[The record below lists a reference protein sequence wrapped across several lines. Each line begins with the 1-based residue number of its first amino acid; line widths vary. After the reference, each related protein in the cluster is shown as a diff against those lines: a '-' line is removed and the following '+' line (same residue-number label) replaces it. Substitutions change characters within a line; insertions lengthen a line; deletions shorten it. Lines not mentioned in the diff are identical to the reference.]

1 MLWSATPQLS
11 RQGTQLIRKPQ
22 ATCVLCF
29 VKRASLVRTAPHLLE
44 EPTRRGCAS
53 PLPCESETQR
63 TAACSGPP
71 RWTALLLAPTRGRT
85 HRHTD
90 KQAGT
95 ALRAL
100 LTGLSRPGAGTGW
113 AGGEVRVRGPWQ
125 GVLPKH
131 QVVVIDSHFL
141 LSWKSKVRS
150 GLGGPGVCESKGGR
164 HKQGHGPCSVP
175 FRTTER
181 GSVGAPA
188 RPGALQPR

>member
-1 MLWSATPQLS
+1 MVSDPTVV

-44 EPTRRGCAS
+44 EPTRRACAS

-63 TAACSGPP
+63 NGCVQWPTAMGSP
-71 RWTALLLAPTRGRT
+71 APGSDSRQDTQT
-85 HRHTD
+85 HR
-90 KQAGT
+90 QAGGHCPLC
-95 ALRAL
+95 AADWAE
-100 LTGLSRPGAGTGW
+100 PAGRGDRGW

-150 GLGGPGVCESKGGR
+150 GLGGPGVCESEGGR

-175 FRTTER
+175 FRTTEQ

>member
-44 EPTRRGCAS
+44 EPTRRACAS
-53 PLPCESETQR
+53 PLPCGSETQR

-71 RWTALLLAPTRGRT
+71 RWTALLRAPTRGRT
-85 HRHTD
+85 HRHR
-90 KQAGT
+90 QAGGHCPPC
-95 ALRAL
+95 AADWAE
-100 LTGLSRPGAGTGW
+100 PAGRGDRGW
-113 AGGEVRVRGPWQ
+113 AGGEVWVRGPWQ

-150 GLGGPGVCESKGGR
+150 GLRGPGVCESEGGR